1 LEEPLVVR
9 PTSETIIG
17 YAYSKW
23 IKSYR
28 DLPILINLWNSV
40 VRWELR
46 TKLFLRTLEF
56 WWQEGHTAHATYEQ
70 AQEETIQM
78 LEIYIDFARN
88 EAAIPP
94 FFGRKSNSEKFPGA
108 DVTYSIEAMMG
119 DKKAL
124 QAGTSHNLGQN
135 FSKAFD
141 IQYLDHN
148 NEMQYCWTTSWGLS
162 TRFIGAMIM
171 THGDD
176 QGLIMP
182 PRLAPHQA
190 VLTPIYKDDDQ
201 KSTVMDS
208 VASVSAELMDQGI
221 RVKVD
226 DREGFTPGHKFNYW
240 ELRGVPVRIEIGPKD
255 VANQSVA
262 LARRDVLGR
271 EGKSIVPQESVAS
284 AVNDLLIDIQHS
296 LLERATHF
304 RDSNTSEPRDYVHF
318 KEIVANG
325 FAFAWWCGGETCET
339 AIKNETKATSR
350 CIPDSGLEDEDG
362 KCIYC
367 GEMSTDKVYFARSY

>member
-1 LEEPLVVR
+1 
-9 PTSETIIG
+9 
-17 YAYSKW
+17 
-23 IKSYR
+23 
-28 DLPILINLWNSV
+28 
-40 VRWELR
+40 
-46 TKLFLRTLEF
+46 
-56 WWQEGHTAHATYEQ
+56 
-70 AQEETIQM
+70 M
-78 LEIYIDFARN
+78 
-88 EAAIPP
+88 
-94 FFGRKSNSEKFPGA
+94 
-108 DVTYSIEAMMG
+108 
-119 DKKAL
+119 
-124 QAGTSHNLGQN
+124 
-135 FSKAFD
+135 
-141 IQYLDHN
+141 
-148 NEMQYCWTTSWGLS
+148 
-162 TRFIGAMIM
+162 
-171 THGDD
+171 
-176 QGLIMP
+176 
-182 PRLAPHQA
+182 
-190 VLTPIYKDDDQ
+190 
-201 KSTVMDS
+201 
-208 VASVSAELMDQGI
+208 
-221 RVKVD
+221 D